1 VESPFAPHAS
11 SPAELQERLRLEMQG
26 EPFLVYRDAGGAQR
40 LLVLG
45 DGVQRVSIGRRLEA
59 DVSLSWD
66 TEVSRLH
73 AVLDRVAGEW
83 TVEDDGL
90 SSNGTWLGEERLHGR
105 RRLCDGDVLRIGRT
119 AIGFRNP
126 GSGGSGATVRSGDA
140 ASVAKVSDAQR
151 RVLVALCRPLWS
163 ATAYASPASNQQ
175 IADELYISVDSVKTH
190 LKALFAK
197 FALEDVPQNAK
208 RGQLAD
214 RALRTGIV
222 GERDYTT

>member
-1 VESPFAPHAS
+1 
-11 SPAELQERLRLEMQG
+11 
-26 EPFLVYRDAGGAQR
+26 
-40 LLVLG
+40 VLG